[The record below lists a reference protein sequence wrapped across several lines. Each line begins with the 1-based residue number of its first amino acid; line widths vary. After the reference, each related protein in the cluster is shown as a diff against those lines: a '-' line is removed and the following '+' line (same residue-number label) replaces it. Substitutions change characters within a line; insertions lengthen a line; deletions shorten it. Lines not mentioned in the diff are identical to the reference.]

1 MRTGPLTIQ
10 QLVDHLGV
18 TATAVR
24 QKLSRLKGAEL
35 VDRTQTAD
43 GRGRP
48 SHQYD
53 LTEKGRRSVG
63 DNLADLACALWE
75 EIQEIADV
83 ELRNSLVKGAI
94 RRMANGYSSRVVGES
109 LEERLKSA
117 AQIFVERDIP
127 ITVDQRNGLPVL
139 RILQCPYPDLANDD
153 HAVCEMEK
161 QLFSQVIGASVDLC
175 QCRHKGDSCCSFEA
189 VG

>member
-24 QKLSRLKGAEL
+24 QKLSRLQDAEL
-35 VDRTQTAD
+35 VDRTQAAD

-63 DNLADLACALWE
+63 DNLADLACALWH
-75 EIQEIADV
+75 EIQEIPDV

-94 RRMANGYSSRVVGES
+94 RRLANDYSSRVVGKSIED
-109 LEERLKSA
+109 RLDSV

-127 ITVDQRNGLPVL
+127 ITVDNKNGLPVL
-139 RILQCPYPDLANDD
+139 RILQCPYPDLANDN

-175 QCRHKGDSCCSFEA
+175 QCRRQGDSCCSFEA